1 MSKRRRLDAA
11 LGGLNL
17 EVTAFG
23 VKIRRLFDELPPEVD
38 VELNDRRSDNL
49 RDLIVVGYSDED
61 KAWVAYPRSTFGVSG
76 IGDTPSLAIEQMLI
90 ALWGIVTFEQGG

>member
-49 RDLIVVGYSDED
+49 RRTR
-61 KAWVAYPRSTFGVSG
+61 APRSAS
-76 IGDTPSLAIEQMLI
+76 A
-90 ALWGIVTFEQGG
+90 A